1 MKLMDKT
8 AEISTRL
15 RRLNVDLV
23 SENDKARVV
32 GFKSWF
38 DEDLAQTEV
47 SVLWELET
55 PSKSGWPLERTDFV
69 CQRAFSALKDLDVAN
84 VYCAYRTFAE
94 PADDDDKAY
103 WPFPIIEQA
112 A

>member
-55 PSKSGWPLERTDFV
+55 PAKSGWALERTDFL
-69 CQRAFSALKDLDVAN
+69 CQRAFKALENLEVAN
-84 VYCAYRTFAE
+84 VYCAYRTQAE
-94 PADDDDKAY
+94 PADADDRAY
-103 WPFPIIEQA
+103 WPFPAVEQA